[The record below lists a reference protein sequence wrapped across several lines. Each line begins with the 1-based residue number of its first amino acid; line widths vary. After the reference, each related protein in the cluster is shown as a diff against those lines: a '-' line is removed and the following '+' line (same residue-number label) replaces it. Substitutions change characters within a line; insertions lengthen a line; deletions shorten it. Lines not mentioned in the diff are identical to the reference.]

1 MAIWDCLCG
10 RPLSPRPGVQKKLH
24 KKAKRGLA
32 RGVSSSLKITFPLD
46 HRASF
51 RLISFYEGRRHL
63 LSSRTIH
70 FEFFCRHLL
79 VLVLLFRLI
88 WAGEVGKR
96 KFLSCSA
103 VVYCLPRNCVSG
115 CRGVV
120 AKREDC
126 ESLSPPSPSGPWL
139 AGISL
144 SLGGESR
151 KNRSE
156 KGGGEKRLWRIFR
169 GYIFL
174 FECPWPHGKREEELF
189 ADQLDNGDRKAVF
202 TREKRFQALFFFYPS
217 HAGQSYSMSEEAEG
231 RG

>member
-1 MAIWDCLCG
+1 M
-10 RPLSPRPGVQKKLH
+10 
-24 KKAKRGLA
+24 
-32 RGVSSSLKITFPLD
+32 
-46 HRASF
+46 
-51 RLISFYEGRRHL
+51 
-63 LSSRTIH
+63 
-70 FEFFCRHLL
+70 
-79 VLVLLFRLI
+79 
-88 WAGEVGKR
+88 GKR

-115 CRGVV
+115 CRGGRSQKGGLRV
-120 AKREDC
+120 
-126 ESLSPPSPSGPWL
+126 SLPPVSVWSM
-139 AGISL
+139 AGWDLSL

-202 TREKRFQALFFFYPS
+202 TRGKRFQALFFFYPS
-217 HAGQSYSMSEEAEG
+217 HAGQSYSMSEETEG